1 MTHRWTGH
9 TAELRLELEGGSAEA
24 VLAEAVEALGELIE
38 PEPAG
43 TGERAAHEVELEAPD
58 PASLL
63 VDLLQELVFL
73 ADSEGFVADRAELAL
88 DPPARLRGRLH
99 GRRTE
104 PRQLVKAATYSEL
117 AFEQRGDLWHARVVL
132 DV

>member
-9 TAELRLELEGGSAEA
+9 TAELRLEVEGSAAVA
-24 VLAEAVEALGELIE
+24 VLAEAAEALGELID
-38 PEPAG
+38 PEPAA
-43 TGERAAHEVELEAPD
+43 TGEPAVHEIELEAPD

-88 DPPARLRGRLH
+88 DPPARLHGRLH
-99 GRRTE
+99 GRCTE